1 MMGDDAVV
9 VTKEL
14 SVPLTEFEFRAST
27 GGGPGG
33 QHVNRSATRIELW
46 WNPTTSPSL
55 TGTQR
60 ALVTERLA
68 HRLDRSGRIRVVS
81 GSRRSQLMN
90 REAALARLA
99 ELIASALRVAPKR
112 RKTRPTKASV
122 ERRLVNKRRRSTQK
136 QNRGRPRRD
145 DE

>member
-1 MMGDDAVV
+1 MMSGDSVAV
-9 VTKEL
+9 TPSL
-14 SVPLTEFEFRAST
+14 SIPLSEFEFRAST

-46 WNPTTSPSL
+46 WNPAMSPSL
-55 TGTQR
+55 TGAER
-60 ALVTERLA
+60 ALVVERLG
-68 HRLDRSGRIRVVS
+68 HRLDQRGRIRVVS

-90 REAALARLA
+90 REAAIARLA
-99 ELIASALRVAPKR
+99 DLIAAALRVNPKR

-122 ERRLVNKRRRSTQK
+122 ERRLANKRRRSSQK
-136 QNRGRPRRD
+136 QDRGRPRRE

>member
-1 MMGDDAVV
+1 MAV
-9 VTKEL
+9 TQSL
-14 SVPLTEFEFRAST
+14 SIPLAEFEFRAST

-46 WNPTTSPSL
+46 WNPTTSPAL
-55 TGTQR
+55 TESER
-60 ALVTERLA
+60 ARVVSRLA
-68 HRLDRSGRIRVVS
+68 HRLDQHGRIRVVS

-90 REAALARLA
+90 REAAIARLA
-99 ELIASALRVAPKR
+99 ELVAAAVRVTPRR

-122 ERRLVNKRRRSTQK
+122 ERRLADKRRRGRQK
-136 QNRGRPRRD
+136 QDRGRPRRE